1 LVSANILSSIFHDD
15 VSTIKTSFNEVD
27 AETNNMHRTWI
38 QLIHELAIME
48 EDFNVA
54 FNKREYI

>member
-1 LVSANILSSIFHDD
+1 MIMFLQSRLLLI
-15 VSTIKTSFNEVD
+15 NEVD

-54 FNKREYI
+54 FNKREYISKASMANISS

>member
-1 LVSANILSSIFHDD
+1 MSSLD
-15 VSTIKTSFNEVD
+15 EVD
-27 AETNNMHRTWI
+27 AEANNMHRTWI
-38 QLIHELAIME
+38 QLIHELVIME